1 MNAEGAPWAYENEE
15 AAPMNN
21 RIWFQPWRWI
31 YAPVSAAG
39 WLAVVLMLLFCA
51 NTFLAI
57 DRHSHS
63 VSDTLC

>member
-1 MNAEGAPWAYENEE
+1 
-15 AAPMNN
+15 MNN
-21 RIWFQPWRWI
+21 RIWFKPWRWI

-39 WLAVVLMLLFCA
+39 WLAVVLTLLFCA

-63 VSDTLC
+63 VSDTRESENPRGCRSLIF